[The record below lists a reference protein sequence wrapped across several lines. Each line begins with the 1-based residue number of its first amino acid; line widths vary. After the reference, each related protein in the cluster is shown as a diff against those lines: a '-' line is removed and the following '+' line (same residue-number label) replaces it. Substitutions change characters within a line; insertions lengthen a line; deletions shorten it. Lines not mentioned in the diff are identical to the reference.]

1 MYTIFGVRV
10 KSGPLD
16 LKNTLEVLQNFSI
29 QNDIAVQIF
38 NAKFIY
44 GIDHL
49 TSAFDHATRAFSENR
64 GHSNSL
70 AMEVLLYASG
80 EYQIKNAL
88 SKLGLSND
96 TKEIAVMVLGEDKDK
111 PEDKMIKDFIGILN
125 SSGTD
130 VERDDKVLIGDKN
143 TLEEFG
149 ITKKELAVVPEDRWL
164 DLVLE
169 RVAMVDL
176 KK

>member
-1 MYTIFGVRV
+1 MYKIFGFRV
-10 KSGPLD
+10 TSGSLD
-16 LKNTLEVLQNFSI
+16 IEVILKELQKFTEENDMSI
-29 QNDIAVQIF
+29 QLF
-38 NAKFIY
+38 NARFIY
-44 GIDHL
+44 GQDHL
-49 TSAFDHATRAFSENR
+49 HSAFDHATRAISEDR
-64 GHSNSL
+64 GHTNSL
-70 AMEVLLYASG
+70 AMEILLYASG

-96 TKEIAVMVLGEDKDK
+96 AKEIAVMVLGE
-111 PEDKMIKDFIGILN
+111 IKDTSEDQMIEDVIEILS

-130 VERDDKVLIGDKN
+130 VERDDKLLIGDKN

-149 ITKKELAVVPEDRWL
+149 ITKKELAVVPEDLWL
-164 DLVLE
+164 DLLLE

>member
-1 MYTIFGVRV
+1 M
-10 KSGPLD
+10 
-16 LKNTLEVLQNFSI
+16 
-29 QNDIAVQIF
+29 
-38 NAKFIY
+38 
-44 GIDHL
+44 
-49 TSAFDHATRAFSENR
+49 
-64 GHSNSL
+64 
-70 AMEVLLYASG
+70 
-80 EYQIKNAL
+80 
-88 SKLGLSND
+88 GLSND

-149 ITKKELAVVPEDRWL
+149 ITKKELAVVPEDRW
-164 DLVLE
+164 
-169 RVAMVDL
+169 VAMVDL